1 MENLIHSLNGL
12 VWGIPMLTL
21 LLGTGLYLTIG
32 LRFLS
37 VTRLPYAFK
46 QLFKKPDSNDEG
58 DVTPFGALMTALSS
72 TIGTG
77 NIAGVAAA
85 IAIGGPGAVFWMW
98 MTAIVGTATK
108 YSEGV
113 LAVKWHHTYRLGCR
127 PVGRRSGRYSRRHPA
142 DCQRCQ
148 QAGALHGAFL
158 PGGRPS
164 GRCAEY

>member
-1 MENLIHSLNGL
+1 MENFIQTINGL

-21 LLGTGLYLTIG
+21 LLGTGIFLTIG

-37 VTRLPYAFK
+37 VTKLPFAFG
-46 QLFKKPDSNDEG
+46 QLFKKPDQNDEG

-85 IAIGGPGAVFWMW
+85 ITIGGPGAVFWMW

-113 LAVKWHHTYRLGCR
+113 LAVKYREIDADGR
-127 PVGRRSGRYSRRHPA
+127 HVGWAACSPRWVFW
-142 DCQRCQ
+142 
-148 QAGALHGAFL
+148 QAGGPARQSRPIQL
-158 PGGRPS
+158 PM
-164 GRCAEY
+164 RCSPVTVSPH